1 MGELI
6 SACFRS
12 SCAASCA
19 GPNSNGT
26 SLRIRLT
33 RALAHF
39 AKWRMNMRHTP
50 MVPRKVRISETFLHG
65 PHFAILSIYFGS
77 GSRPCGVQQCP
88 TATISSVQRVD
99 LKLLYVPPQYLV
111 R

>member
-19 GPNSNGT
+19 GPNLNGM
-26 SLRIRLT
+26 SLRVRLT
-33 RALAHF
+33 RVLARF
-39 AKWRMNMRHTP
+39 AKWSMNMRHTP
-50 MVPRKVRISETFLHG
+50 MVPRKARISEMFLHG

-88 TATISSVQRVD
+88 TVTISSAQRVD
-99 LKLLYVPPQYLV
+99 LKPLYVPLQYLV
-111 R
+111 C